1 MSKSEKEE
9 LKKAVSRFR
18 EADILVIG
26 DIIVDHFIW
35 GSVSRISPEA
45 PVPVVNVTH
54 ENLLL
59 GGAANV
65 VNNIY
70 SLGARAS
77 LCGIIGNDE
86 MGNHLL
92 DLLKKLSSPINGII
106 VADDR
111 PTTVKTRILAQHQQ
125 VVRFDREQTG
135 QISDASLAGI
145 REFIDKH
152 LESFDAVIISDYA
165 KGMISAQLMAHLLE
179 RLPEE
184 KKIPIITDPK
194 PDQPERFKGVT
205 ILTPNH
211 NEAELMTH
219 VVITDNESMK
229 EAARTLRA
237 MTGCKAILITRGKAG
252 MALFEKDKPIFS
264 IPTVAKE
271 VFDVTGAG
279 DTVAATLALGLATGL
294 PFTTAATM
302 ANYAAG
308 IVVGKIGTSTTST
321 KELLEA
327 VS

>member
-1 MSKSEKEE
+1 LSSSKTKEF
-9 LKKAVSRFR
+9 KKAVSRFQ
-18 EADILVIG
+18 EANILVIG
-26 DIIVDHFIW
+26 DIIVDHFVW

-70 SLGARAS
+70 SLGGRAS
-77 LCGIIGNDE
+77 LCGIIGRDE

-92 DLLKKLSSPINGII
+92 KLLKELSSPTDGVI
-106 VADDR
+106 VTDER
-111 PTTVKTRILAQHQQ
+111 PSTVKTRILAQHQQ
-125 VVRFDREQTG
+125 MVRFDREQTG
-135 QISDASLAGI
+135 QLSEASFAGI
-145 REFIDKH
+145 KKFIDKH
-152 LESFDAVIISDYA
+152 IKSFDAVIISDYA
-165 KGMISAQLMAHLLE
+165 KGMISAQLMEYLLD
-179 RLPEE
+179 RLPEG

-211 NEAELMTH
+211 HEVELMTH
-219 VVITDNESMK
+219 IAITDDGSMR
-229 EAARTLRA
+229 EAARILRA
-237 MTGCKAILITRGKAG
+237 MTGSEAVLITRGEAG
-252 MALFEKDKPIFS
+252 MALLENDKPIFS

-294 PFTTAATM
+294 PFTTAATI

-308 IVVGKIGTSTTST
+308 LVVGKIGTSTTST
-321 KELLEA
+321 KELLVA

>member
-1 MSKSEKEE
+1 MSSSETEKF
-9 LKKAVSRFR
+9 KKAVSRFQ
-18 EADILVIG
+18 EANILVIG
-26 DIIVDHFIW
+26 DIIVDHFVW

-70 SLGARAS
+70 SLGGRAS
-77 LCGIIGNDE
+77 LCGIIGRDE
-86 MGNHLL
+86 MGNQ
-92 DLLKKLSSPINGII
+92 LLKLLEELSSPTDGVI
-106 VADDR
+106 VTDER
-111 PTTVKTRILAQHQQ
+111 PSTVKTRILAQHQQ
-125 VVRFDREQTG
+125 VVRFDKEQTG
-135 QISDASLAGI
+135 QLSKASFNEI
-145 REFIDKH
+145 KKFIATH

-165 KGMISAQLMAHLLE
+165 KGMISAQLMEYLLD
-179 RLPEE
+179 RMPAG

-237 MTGCKAILITRGKAG
+237 MTGCKAILITRGEAG

-308 IVVGKIGTSTTST
+308 IVVGKLGTSTTST